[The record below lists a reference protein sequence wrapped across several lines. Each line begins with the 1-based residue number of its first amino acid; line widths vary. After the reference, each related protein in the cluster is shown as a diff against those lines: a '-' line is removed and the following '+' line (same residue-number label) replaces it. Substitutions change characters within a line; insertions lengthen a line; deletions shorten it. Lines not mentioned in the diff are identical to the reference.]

1 MNVCIF
7 GIMRGGPEVLKIY
20 WLFFLHGLFFL
31 YACCGFLGKSAASHS
46 WTDSLFWAFYCGMIA
61 LLMIYAIGW
70 QKVLHNV
77 PLSIAYT
84 HRVVTLFWGLVI
96 GRCFFEEPLT
106 MGKLVGIA
114 IVMGGLILF
123 NSEWRSDDA

>member
-1 MNVCIF
+1 MVKNY
-7 GIMRGGPEVLKIY
+7 RL
-20 WLFFLHGLFFL
+20 LFLHGLFLL
-31 YACCGFLGKSAASHS
+31 YACCGYLGKSAASYS
-46 WTDSLFWAFYCGMIA
+46 WDDSPFWAFYCGMIA

-70 QKVLHNV
+70 QKVLHSV

-96 GRCFFEEPLT
+96 GRCFFGEPIT
-106 MGKLVGIA
+106 IGKTVGIA

-123 NSEWRSDDA
+123 NLEWRSDDA